1 MFSETNEIKKI
12 FIHTSLTLKIVLN
25 LVWSA
30 LFLPIKLSSKF
41 KKQTLNLFLSTILL
55 VKTVSI
61 PKSIIKRV
69 DNIKFNKNFTVHVIL
84 QNMIWRF
91 STIQN
96 FFKHL
101 NLKVT
106 FQEWKQ
112 HLKIPNFVDY
122 LWKVGLNIFH

>member
-69 DNIKFNKNFTVHVIL
+69 DNIKFNTNFTVHAIL
-84 QNMIWRF
+84 RNMICRF

-96 FFKHL
+96 VFKHL
-101 NLKVT
+101 KLKIT

-122 LWKVGLNIFH
+122 L